1 MSDLVE
7 SIFSDMPTV
16 GSKKSSFVRDIDQ
29 SDLWVVSYPRK
40 LWTPEHRQTCK
51 KSSLLMVKICSFVLL
66 LPSLFYARTI
76 LEIIYSFTT
85 FHRLCFYY
93 YLFLLSNCILFHLLT
108 SYSNLYNFWC
118 WIRNYQKITFFP
130 YFLKEFYLILFYILR
145 LHFTPQ
151 NLTIINNIWKWL
163 NLLPLSFTC
172 PEFLSSHFH
181 LFQHFSFR
189 ENIIPMTHIK
199 SY

>member
-1 MSDLVE
+1 MKIDFFSRAPTQPFSQPPQNKHAKSRLYLWLKYALVA
-7 SIFSDMPTV
+7 V
-16 GSKKSSFVRDIDQ
+16 
-29 SDLWVVSYPRK
+29 
-40 LWTPEHRQTCK
+40 H
-51 KSSLLMVKICSFVLL
+51 LL
-66 LPSLFYARTI
+66 YTI

-85 FHRLCFYY
+85 FHRLYD
-93 YLFLLSNCILFHLLT
+93 LFLLSNCIFYHLLT
-108 SYSNLYNFWC
+108 SYSNLYNFWY
-118 WIRNYQKITFFP
+118 WIRNYLKVTFFP

-151 NLTIINNIWKWL
+151 NLTIINNIWNWL

-189 ENIIPMTHIK
+189 ENIIPINHIE

>member
-1 MSDLVE
+1 MRFRPLVA
-7 SIFSDMPTV
+7 V
-16 GSKKSSFVRDIDQ
+16 
-29 SDLWVVSYPRK
+29 
-40 LWTPEHRQTCK
+40 H
-51 KSSLLMVKICSFVLL
+51 LL
-66 LPSLFYARTI
+66 YTI

-85 FHRLCFYY
+85 FHRLCLYY
-93 YLFLLSNCILFHLLT
+93 YLFLLSNCILYHLLT
-108 SYSNLYNFWC
+108 SYSNLYNFWY
-118 WIRNYQKITFFP
+118 WIRNYQKIMFFP

-189 ENIIPMTHIK
+189 ENIISMNHIE
-199 SY
+199 SYPWYLHI